1 MKRKIIA
8 QLEVDDDTAFQ
19 KIKDGP
25 IRYLEIKTKPLE
37 ESQIFLK
44 EAFIA
49 DEDEDDEEYA
59 YLNYLAIA
67 IFDCLSRESCVTGIA
82 NFREWKKQ
90 KSIRTK
96 RKE

>member
-8 QLEVDDDTAFQ
+8 QFEVDDDMAFQ

-59 YLNYLAIA
+59 YLNYLAARIFACLGNEACVDDIA
-67 IFDCLSRESCVTGIA
+67 G
-82 NFREWKKQ
+82 FRKWKRQ
-90 KSIRTK
+90 NISV
-96 RKE
+96 